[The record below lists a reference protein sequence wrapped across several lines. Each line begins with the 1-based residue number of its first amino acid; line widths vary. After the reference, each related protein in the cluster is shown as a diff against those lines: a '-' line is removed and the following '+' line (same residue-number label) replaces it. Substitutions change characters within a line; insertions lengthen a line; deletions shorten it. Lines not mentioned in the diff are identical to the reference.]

1 MGGMYPAERAPN
13 HLLFDEAISP
23 RTSIWADIEVC
34 IVCKDNMAD
43 PFDYIDPEGMADAT
57 EMRAAID
64 QILSFV
70 QIVFDIQQ
78 RTSQFV
84 LFFLDTGVRFLR
96 FDRSGAFVTKMFDYE
111 ADPTYLVDFLWRL
124 SHSRPSQRGHDDTA
138 ERIAHDSALGQ
149 QMRAI
154 ADKLQ
159 VSADPR
165 FDIADYAIEQFKNS
179 LDTSSPWWRL
189 TVKDEL
195 ADEGAQRERRYLVGK
210 PHSLSSELC
219 GRGSRGYVALDAD
232 SLDAPRFVYLKDTWR
247 VSWDGIDKEGTTLR
261 ILNGQ
266 DVPFIPTV
274 LHHGDLDQIATMPK
288 SVVNTHPKTFTHY
301 RMVVKE
307 VGRPLKHFKNSK
319 ELIGIIGSCVTGTW
333 SMRMSM
339 STCSAVYLFSTLQG
353 V

>member
-1 MGGMYPAERAPN
+1 
-13 HLLFDEAISP
+13 
-23 RTSIWADIEVC
+23 
-34 IVCKDNMAD
+34 
-43 PFDYIDPEGMADAT
+43 
-57 EMRAAID
+57 MRAAID

-78 RTSQFV
+78 RISQFV